1 MAWQHRTVA
10 QELQIV
16 ALSRD
21 HPQRRIAELVGVSAW
36 TVHDVQR
43 KYHVVLRFGRS
54 ISSAQFRYAYDE
66 HVWGRIIET
75 LYHEQ
80 RLPLEE
86 VARRCGVAVGTIRR
100 RMDDLGLRRRTSGE
114 TRRGRARGPYRW
126 SVELP
131 QCETDGCTT
140 RVRVEDETRCAR
152 CRRSARR
159 RVGL

>member
-1 MAWQHRTVA
+1 MAWKHRTVA
-10 QELQIV
+10 QEEQIV

-21 HPQRRIAELVGVSAW
+21 HPQRKIAELVGVSPW

-54 ISSAQFRYAYDE
+54 ISSARVRYAYDE
-66 HVWGRIIET
+66 NVWGRVIEL

-86 VARRCGVAVGTIRR
+86 VARRCGVHVDTIRR

-114 TRRGRARGPYRW
+114 SNRGTTRGPYNWARA
-126 SVELP
+126 LP
-131 QCETDGCTT
+131 ECATPQCTT
-140 RVRVEDETRCAR
+140 RVATDGEDRCAR
-152 CRRSARR
+152 CRRGR
-159 RVGL
+159 